1 MRHAC
6 VFGASCSKVDKA
18 YLKAAYEAGALLADA
33 GVGMVFGGGDTGL
46 MGAAARGV
54 KSKGGEVIGVIPE
67 KLNQPG
73 IAYPDCDALI
83 VTPDM
88 HARKAKMEALSFG
101 FLALPGGFG
110 TLEELLEV
118 ITLNQLGYLSAPV
131 AILNTQ
137 GYYDALLAQLETC
150 IVQDFTDSA
159 CRAIYHA
166 ADTPQDAV
174 AWMLAADPADLP
186 NKIKDAIEDDK
197 RIRAQQTT
205 N

>member
-1 MRHAC
+1 MRNVCIFA
-6 VFGASCSKVDKA
+6 ASSPLLEKRYID
-18 YLKAAYEAGALLADA
+18 AAYELGRCLASR
-33 GVGMVFGGGDTGL
+33 GIGLVFGGGRTGL
-46 MGAAARGV
+46 MGACARGV
-54 KSKGGEVIGVIPE
+54 HSMGGRLTGVIPE

-131 AILNTQ
+131 AILNIQ
-137 GYYDALLAQLETC
+137 GYYDALLSQLETC
-150 IVQDFTDSA
+150 VLQDFTDPA
-159 CRAIYHA
+159 CRPIYNA
-166 ADTPQDAV
+166 ADTPQDGV
-174 AWMLAADPADLP
+174 TWLLAAGPADLP
-186 NKIKDAIEDDK
+186 NKIKDAIKDDK

-205 N
+205 T